1 MTGFGTFQAEPI
13 MAIGNIFHLHQ
24 QALYGEMGVTR
35 FISFHSYRLPV

>member
-13 MAIGNIFHLHQ
+13 MAIGNIFHLQ
-24 QALYGEMGVTR
+24 QQTLDGKMGVTQ

>member
-13 MAIGNIFHLHQ
+13 MAIGNIFYLHQ
-24 QALYGEMGVTR
+24 QALDGEMGVTR